1 VAADPLAVDSVA
13 APVLA
18 PAGERTGVSRRVR
31 LSAYGAVFL
40 AFLDNFAILPLIA
53 PRAQELGADALGVG
67 LAVAAYSLTN
77 LVLNLAGGSLADRI
91 GRRSVVVASLVVSPI
106 CIAVYGLAG
115 SLPVFL
121 AARFVHGAFG
131 GFLTV
136 ALFAMLADLSPEGER
151 GRTLGRAGALIGL
164 AAIVGPATA
173 GLAARELGSTAVFL
187 AIALILGIG
196 LLIVRRA
203 LPETLPETKRR
214 PKEPGVWR
222 RLLADPRLRVAF
234 LAIFALEAAVGIV
247 TGFLKDGIVERQLA
261 GGMDAERALRYATGA
276 QGGLFSIFALV
287 AVLLMLSPIARW
299 VDRRGALGL
308 SLVGLATL
316 AVSTTILG
324 FGGTLETDSVAMV
337 LYGVGFGLIFP
348 AATGIVGIAT
358 APPERGRAYGLFNV
372 AFDAGI
378 SVGPI
383 LAGALV
389 VSTLAVGPFT
399 TATAL
404 ILLVAVLLPLV
415 ARDRPSQV

>member
-1 VAADPLAVDSVA
+1 VSAETVAAESVA
-13 APVLA
+13 APALTQS
-18 PAGERTGVSRRVR
+18 GERTGVSRRAR

-53 PRAQELGADALGVG
+53 PRAEELGADALGVG
-67 LAVAAYSLTN
+67 VAVAAYSLTN
-77 LVLNLAGGSLADRI
+77 LLLNLVGGSLADRM
-91 GRRSVVVASLVVSPI
+91 GRRTVVLLSLVVSPL
-106 CIAVYGLAG
+106 CIAVYGLAA

-121 AARFVHGAFG
+121 AARVVHGAFG

-136 ALFAMLADLSPEGER
+136 ALFALLADISPEGER
-151 GRTLGRAGALIGL
+151 GRTVGRAGALIGL
-164 AAIVGPATA
+164 AAVIGPASS
-173 GLAARELGSTAVFL
+173 GLAARELGSTVVFL
-187 AIALILGIG
+187 AIAAILALG
-196 LLIVRRA
+196 LLVVRGA
-203 LPETLPETKRR
+203 IPETLPETRRR
-214 PKEPGVWR
+214 PDEPGVWR
-222 RLLADPRLRVAF
+222 RLLAEPRLRVAL

-247 TGFLKDGIVERQLA
+247 TGFTKDGIVERQMA

-308 SLVGLATL
+308 SLAGLATL
-316 AVSTTILG
+316 ALSTAILG
-324 FGGTLETDSVAMV
+324 LGGTLETDSVAMV

-358 APPERGRAYGLFNV
+358 APAERGRAYGLFNV

-383 LAGALV
+383 LAGALL
-389 VSTLAVGPFT
+389 VSTLAVAPFT
-399 TATAL
+399 TATVL
-404 ILLVAVLLPLV
+404 ILIVALLLPLA
-415 ARDRPSQV
+415 ARDRHSGP